1 MRLKGGP
8 KKVTRRGTLYGCSA
22 VQGNGFARS
31 LAPAAFAAAAAAI
44 AFPFE
49 TVVVASVDSDGKK
62 VGTRLRE
69 LAPAGS
75 RNLLP
80 ALLTTPVCSR
90 QLTQIPS
97 YIRAKGKT
105 SPD

>member
-1 MRLKGGP
+1 MD
-8 KKVTRRGTLYGCSA
+8 A

-31 LAPAAFAAAAAAI
+31 LVPAAFAAAAAI